1 MSQVNTPISI
11 GELLDKITILEIKSI
26 KISDEDKLKNIK
38 HELGLLTE
46 IWKKMAFN
54 SPQMLQLKKDLTKVN
69 LDLWV
74 IEDDI
79 RIMEKN
85 QSFDQQFVTLA
96 RSVYYQNDI
105 RAAVKKEINLLTG
118 SELVEEKSYESYS
131 QT

>member
-26 KISDEDKLKNIK
+26 KITDDNKLKNVK

-46 IWKKMAFN
+46 IWQKMEFN
-54 SPQMLQLKKDLTKVN
+54 SPEMLQLKKDLTKVN

-85 QSFDQQFVTLA
+85 QSFDQKFVTLA
-96 RSVYYQNDI
+96 RSVYFQNDI

-118 SELVEEKSYESYS
+118 SELIEEKSYESYS
-131 QT
+131 N